1 MCFKLWL
8 IQRAAYLPSQ
18 AQSSPARMDGLREGW
33 GPGLEKV
40 KDTKCSLGCRK
51 HQELSKGA
59 QLSARLLPGATAA
72 WEWLN
77 IAAPSKDLWEDNLS
91 IFIPALSEHLSTPAA
106 LGCSP
111 ELPHPVSPPEKARV
125 IQVVGVSTLGLLGS
139 PGIGKWLWE
148 TQDYK
153 KSLSHKKRM
162 GLVTS
167 IRTETWPQPPTLSGL
182 FHSLFRGAPHAF
194 TCSQLW
200 LLHSL
205 GSRLTSITV
214 LLMGQALR

>member
-1 MCFKLWL
+1 MCFKLGL
-8 IQRAAYLPSQ
+8 AQSAAYLPSQ

-33 GPGLEKV
+33 GPGLGKV
-40 KDTKCSLGCRK
+40 KDPSSSLGCRK
-51 HQELSKGA
+51 HQELPKGA
-59 QLSARLLPGATAA
+59 QFSARLHPGATAA
-72 WEWLN
+72 WEWSN
-77 IAAPSKDLWEDNLS
+77 ITTPSKDLWEDNLS
-91 IFIPALSEHLSTPAA
+91 IFIAALSEHSSTTVA
-106 LGCSP
+106 LGSSP
-111 ELPHPVSPPEKARV
+111 ALPHPASLAFRKNARV

-148 TQDYK
+148 TQDYR

-167 IRTETWPQPPTLSGL
+167 TRTETWPHPPVLSRL

-205 GSRLTSITV
+205 GRRLTSITV
-214 LLMGQALR
+214 LLMG

>member
-8 IQRAAYLPSQ
+8 AQRAAYLPSQ
-18 AQSSPARMDGLREGW
+18 VQSSPARMDGLREGW

-40 KDTKCSLGCRK
+40 KDINCSLGCRK

-72 WEWLN
+72 WEWPN
-77 IAAPSKDLWEDNLS
+77 ITAPSKDLWENNLP
-91 IFIPALSEHLSTPAA
+91 ICIPALSEHSSTPAA

-111 ELPHPVSPPEKARV
+111 ALPHPASLPENARV

-148 TQDYK
+148 TQDCK

-167 IRTETWPQPPTLSGL
+167 TRTETWPQPPTLSRL
-182 FHSLFRGAPHAF
+182 FHSFFRGAPHAF
-194 TCSQLW
+194 TRSQLW
-200 LLHSL
+200 LL
-205 GSRLTSITV
+205 
-214 LLMGQALR
+214 